1 MTAAPLA
8 RTPFNLDVPWAL
20 APQVSIRPEAFGAL
34 AYHFGTR
41 RLSFLKTPV
50 LRDLVQSLAEH
61 PSGRDACSAIGI
73 AGEELGQYAR
83 SLGVLART
91 GLIGR
96 RSDACASPWR
106 GGA

>member
-50 LRDLVQSLAEH
+50 LRDLVSRSRSIRAAGMPAARLGSPAKSSASTRAHSVCSPALA
-61 PSGRDACSAIGI
+61 
-73 AGEELGQYAR
+73 
-83 SLGVLART
+83 
-91 GLIGR
+91 
-96 RSDACASPWR
+96 
-106 GGA
+106 